1 MEKKTD
7 WMKIVWG
14 VVGLV
19 VGILIVVFNVV
30 LIAIDVAIIVGLP
43 ILAVYAYDHK
53 LEMKEK
59 LKSLVDKI

>member
-7 WMKIVWG
+7 WMKLVWIL
-14 VVGLV
+14 VGLIIGV
-19 VGILIVVFNVV
+19 LVVVFNVV

-43 ILAVYAYDHK
+43 ILAAYAYDHK